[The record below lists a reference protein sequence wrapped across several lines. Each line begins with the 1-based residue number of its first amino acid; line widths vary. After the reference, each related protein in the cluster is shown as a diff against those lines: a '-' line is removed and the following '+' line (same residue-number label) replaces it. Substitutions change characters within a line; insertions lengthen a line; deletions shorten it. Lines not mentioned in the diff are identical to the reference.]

1 MNYILQ
7 SEKFSEH
14 HNCSIYSTKVCM
26 FVATALYPSAYF
38 HQGEYMVTSK
48 FNAGGNNVFDQ
59 HPIQREEEGRGE

>member
-1 MNYILQ
+1 
-7 SEKFSEH
+7 
-14 HNCSIYSTKVCM
+14 M